1 MCTASHGAQKEGWGD
16 PSPPPP
22 PLQPPH
28 NSGSLWGGGSPQ
40 TPTCGAMQPGGPRLP
55 LLCGSPS
62 AAGFMNSG
70 LLRGGCVVT
79 KGRGGVGWGGVYGAG
94 APRRLQHRCFPA
106 RLQPNKSSVRLQV
119 LIYCPCSSAPPPP
132 PPSPTPLFL
141 SFWGG
146 EGDCSPEGPHR
157 DVGVRRETSP
167 LPMGVTAASLPST
180 ISAAFGVSIWE
191 LGGAGWIWGFSH
203 PYIHPKVPHTLGVH

>member
-1 MCTASHGAQKEGWGD
+1 MCVCTASHGAQKEGWGD

-119 LIYCPCSSAPPPP
+119 LIYCPYSSAPPPNPTVPFLLGGGGTAALRDPIGMWGCAVKP
-132 PPSPTPLFL
+132 PPFPWGSLRRRFPAPSLQPL
-141 SFWGG
+141 G
-146 EGDCSPEGPHR
+146 
-157 DVGVRRETSP
+157 
-167 LPMGVTAASLPST
+167 SL
-180 ISAAFGVSIWE
+180 FENW
-191 LGGAGWIWGFSH
+191 GGAGWIWGFSH